1 MSWIH
6 HRRELHWYSKE
17 VVAKEFSK
25 FREQVRGG
33 RFICSQGNVQDK
45 QDKDGRWW
53 YFLVLQDRQQFA
65 VIDHCPL
72 PLAVQE
78 QHDVVVPF
86 GTDHVMAFG
95 FSAYRVRWYNQQ
107 QDGGCVSPHQIYMP
121 DVRISGDVIREAGL
135 DSVTRPGDM
144 FMVTF
149 DRTRTRPNAVMLFL
163 SILFVGP
170 PRCTLLV

>member
-1 MSWIH
+1 
-6 HRRELHWYSKE
+6 
-17 VVAKEFSK
+17 
-25 FREQVRGG
+25 
-33 RFICSQGNVQDK
+33 
-45 QDKDGRWW
+45 
-53 YFLVLQDRQQFA
+53 VLQDRQHFA

-78 QHDVVVPF
+78 QLDVVVP
-86 GTDHVMAFG
+86 GLITFG

-107 QDGGCVSPHQIYMP
+107 QDGGCVSPQQIYMP
-121 DVRISGDVIREAGL
+121 DVRISAAVIREAGL
-135 DSVTRPGDM
+135 DSATRPDDM

-149 DRTRTRPNAVMLFL
+149 DITRTRPNAVMLLL